1 LRTSASGRTLIY
13 AETLVAL
20 ERLHPIVRSG
30 LLSISEPIGRLLIA
44 ARLETFRDILTAGTE
59 RAGGVGAHFGINRDD
74 ERLRTHLPDR
84 QRRGPGDAHHREVP
98 DDLVSVVE
106 AVYAAVV

>member
-30 LLSISEPIGRLLIA
+30 LVSTSEPIGRLLIA

-74 ERLRTHLPDR
+74 DVFARTYR
-84 QRRGPGDAHHREVP
+84 I
-98 DDLVSVVE
+98 VSGGRPVMLITE
-106 AVYAAVV
+106 KFPTTWFP